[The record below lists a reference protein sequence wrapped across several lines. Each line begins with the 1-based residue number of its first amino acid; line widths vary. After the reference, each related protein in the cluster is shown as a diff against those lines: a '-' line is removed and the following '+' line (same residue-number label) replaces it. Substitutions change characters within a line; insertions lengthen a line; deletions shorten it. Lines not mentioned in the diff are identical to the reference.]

1 MDKTAEF
8 MGIEIK
14 EDKVETI
21 EQIKIDEG
29 GYQAEV
35 YLCTAGKL
43 TWLYGRNLTDR
54 PIKKNEWE
62 CLQDLLEAGYSQKDW
77 ADMLFDDEIDYIICR
92 ISIRFKINSMP
103 EEVKNIIVNMAYNM
117 GWSNFN
123 QRKWPKFF
131 KALKHKDWK
140 QAAIEGRDSLWFTQ
154 VGQRSVRLM
163 KSLENVK
170 YYIPIGP
177 PA

>member
-8 MGIEIK
+8 CGIEIK

-54 PIKKNEWE
+54 PIKKSEWE
-62 CLQDLLEAGYSQKDW
+62 ALQDLLGAGYTQKDW
-77 ADMLFDDEIDYIICR
+77 ADSLFDEEIDYIIFRIGIRLR
-92 ISIRFKINSMP
+92 ISSMP
-103 EEVKNIIVNMAYNM
+103 EEVQNIIVNMAYNM
-117 GWSNFN
+117 GRSNFN
-123 QRKWPKFF
+123 QTKWPKFF
-131 KALKHKDWK
+131 KALMDKNWK
-140 QAAIEGRDSLWFTQ
+140 QAAIEGRDSKWFRQ

-170 YYIPIGP
+170 
-177 PA
+177 